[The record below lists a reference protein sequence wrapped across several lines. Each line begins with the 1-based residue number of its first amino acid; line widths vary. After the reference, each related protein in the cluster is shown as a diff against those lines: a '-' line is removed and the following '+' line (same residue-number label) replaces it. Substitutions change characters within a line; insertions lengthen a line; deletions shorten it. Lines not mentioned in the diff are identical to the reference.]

1 MAKTKFA
8 VFLNPS
14 RCSSL
19 RVRTKFSFK
28 FDFCILNL
36 QIEILNFYRLVK
48 IVVENLVIKSYK
60 LAFGRSN
67 LQTKKALFAKKF
79 REIFYLNA
87 VCK

>member
-48 IVVENLVIKSYK
+48 IVVEK
-60 LAFGRSN
+60 FGD
-67 LQTKKALFAKKF
+67 KKF
-79 REIFYLNA
+79 
-87 VCK
+87 